1 MIKERRGAL
10 ARNKPA
16 SKKSSESYVIRGRG
30 ARIAQRVA
38 QLETHGRAGVSF
50 FSCFPPFSSFLS
62 LAISPLRGRS
72 CQRNRDFYVIPPCWY
87 ALDFVYKGIFP

>member
-38 QLETHGRAGVSF
+38 QLETHGRASVSF
-50 FSCFPPFSSFLS
+50 FFPVFLLFLPSFLS
-62 LAISPLRGRS
+62 LFHR
-72 CQRNRDFYVIPPCWY
+72 Y
-87 ALDFVYKGIFP
+87 AAVPASGIEIFT